1 MKIGFIGLGTMGGP
15 MALNLRRAG
24 FDLRVSDLRPEAA
37 ERHVAAGATFV
48 ADVSELAAQVDL
60 LLTSLPGPPQV
71 EAVARLVGPAMRP
84 GSAWFDLSTSSPT
97 LARRLHA
104 EFAERGV
111 ALADAPVSGGPA
123 GAKSGKLALWV
134 GAEAD
139 VFERYRPALDAI
151 GDQVI
156 LIGPIGAG
164 SVAKLVHNCAG
175 YAMQLALVELFTM
188 GVKAGVDPLPLW
200 AAIRQGSLGRKRS
213 FDRIGEQFLQGTFD
227 PPNFALGLAHKDVS
241 LALEL
246 AREHAVPMRLAQLTH
261 AEMTD
266 ALNRGWEGRDSRSY
280 LILQQERAG
289 LAIRVPREDVEK
301 VIARDG

>member
-15 MALNLRRAG
+15 MALNLRRGG
-24 FDLRVSDLRPEAA
+24 FDLLVSDLRAEAA
-37 ERHVAAGATFV
+37 EPHVAAGATFV
-48 ADVSELAAQVDL
+48 ADVAELAAQVDL

-71 EAVARLVGPAMRP
+71 EAVARLVGSAMRP

-97 LARRLHA
+97 LARRLYA

-134 GAEAD
+134 GAEPE